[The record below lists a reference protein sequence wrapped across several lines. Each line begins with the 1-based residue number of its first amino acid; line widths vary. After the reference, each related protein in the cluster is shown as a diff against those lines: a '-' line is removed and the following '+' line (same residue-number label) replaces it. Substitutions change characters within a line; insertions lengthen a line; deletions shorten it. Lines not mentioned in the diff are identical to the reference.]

1 MSTWTGCEE
10 RARQCAPVASGGCG
24 PPRWWR
30 GRVAS
35 ELGGGGAT
43 AGRPRA
49 AEGAIAV
56 VVGLRS
62 RGLVVVDGRATEG
75 GRGTEGC
82 GGGCGDNEAAVAAG
96 PQQRQPRCGGAM
108 LGLPK
113 VTAVVVVVERVGLV
127 GWHGGGM
134 GRWRRRGRERKGR
147 WVTIACYLREY
158 PTKWG
163 TPINEPITRVLIHT
177 IKYFSIKIKIER
189 FVSHQN

>member
-10 RARQCAPVASGGCG
+10 RARQCAPVARGGCG

-35 ELGGGGAT
+35 ELGGVGAT

-96 PQQRQPRCGGAM
+96 PQQQQPRCGGAM
-108 LGLPK
+108 LGQPK
-113 VTAVVVVVERVGLV
+113 VTEVPQRS
-127 GWHGGGM
+127 GGGGGA
-134 GRWRRRGRERKGR
+134 GRAGGVAWRWNGAVAERRPEKEGAVGHD
-147 WVTIACYLREY
+147 
-158 PTKWG
+158 
-163 TPINEPITRVLIHT
+163 RVLLPTRIPNQMGDAH
-177 IKYFSIKIKIER
+177 
-189 FVSHQN
+189 